1 MKALVIA
8 NGSIKN
14 KEFYHSYVLKDH
26 FDLIIC
32 ADGGLKNALLLN
44 LTPNVVI
51 GDFDS
56 TEESLLQDAQNKG
69 VEIIRYPVEKDATD
83 TEIVL
88 DYLVER
94 DFFHITMIGCLGDR
108 VDHTLA
114 NIALLKKLLAQ
125 KVCGRIVDEKNEI
138 YLINGKIELSN
149 RKGSTLSLIPFSE
162 EVEGVTTSGLYYSLN
177 DYKMVQA
184 SSYGISNIIIEDSAK
199 VEIKNGEL
207 LAIISR
213 D

>member
-14 KEFYHSYVLKDH
+14 EEFYHSHVLKNR

-32 ADGGLKNALLLN
+32 ADGGVKNALLLN
-44 LTPNVVI
+44 LAPDVAI

-56 TEESLLQDAQNKG
+56 TEESLLQDVQDKG

-88 DYLVER
+88 DYLI
-94 DFFHITMIGCLGDR
+94 DHNYSHITMIGCLGDR
-108 VDHTLA
+108 VDHSLA

-125 KVCGRIVDEKNEI
+125 KVYGRIIDEKNEI
-138 YLINGKIELSN
+138 YLINDKIELYN
-149 RKGSTLSLIPFSE
+149 RKGSILSLIPFSE
-162 EVEGVTTSGLYYSLN
+162 EIEGVTTNGLYYPLDN
-177 DYKMVQA
+177 HCMMKA
-184 SSYGISNIIIEDSAK
+184 SSYGISNIIEEDFAK
-199 VEIKNGEL
+199 VEIKHGEL
-207 LAIISR
+207 LVIISR

>member
-14 KEFYHSYVLKDH
+14 EGFYHSHVLKDH

-44 LTPNVVI
+44 LTPSIAI

-56 TEESLLQDAQNKG
+56 TEESLLQDVQDRG
-69 VEIIRYPVEKDATD
+69 IEIIRYPIEKDATD

-88 DYLVER
+88 DYLI
-94 DFFHITMIGCLGDR
+94 DHNYSHITMIGCLGDR
-108 VDHTLA
+108 VDHSLA
-114 NIALLKKLLAQ
+114 NIALLKKLLVQ
-125 KVCGRIVDEKNEI
+125 KVCGRIIDEKNEI
-138 YLINGKIELSN
+138 YLINDKIEFYN

-162 EVEGVTTSGLYYSLN
+162 EVEGVTTTGLYYALDNYS
-177 DYKMVQA
+177 MVKA
-184 SSYGISNIIIEDSAK
+184 SSYGISNIIEEDFAK
-199 VEIKNGEL
+199 VEIKSGEL
-207 LAIISR
+207 LVIISK